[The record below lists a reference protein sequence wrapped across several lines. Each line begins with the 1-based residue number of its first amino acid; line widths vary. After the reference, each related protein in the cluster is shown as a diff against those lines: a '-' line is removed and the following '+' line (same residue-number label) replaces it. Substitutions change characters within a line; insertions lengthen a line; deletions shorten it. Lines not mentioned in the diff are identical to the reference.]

1 MDHRKAI
8 ILSIN
13 LCSSEFTQTGSE
25 ESQALQ
31 DRLSQMN
38 ARWDRVCSL
47 LEEWR
52 GLLQGALMQCQVRG
66 ALGRL
71 CSQSHVSGGVES
83 VTWFTKVTRGMRLLP
98 RVNILVRSR
107 CAQTFYLSRECVHVN
122 SSSEQSDPTFCPA
135 NERLF
140 PQVHLG
146 PTTPSSTHS
155 WLSLIQQTFT
165 EHIRRQFL
173 NIKVSITNTYS
184 YHTGPVSLFDRHCTK
199 QSRYTTASLVG
210 ENRQ

>member
-13 LCSSEFTQTGSE
+13 LCSSEFTQTGGE

-71 CSQSHVSGGVES
+71 CSHSHVC
-83 VTWFTKVTRGMRLLP
+83 
-98 RVNILVRSR
+98 RVWDLVYQGHQRDAVAPQS
-107 CAQTFYLSRECVHVN
+107 QYLSAIAL
-122 SSSEQSDPTFCPA
+122 CP
-135 NERLF
+135 NFLF
-140 PQVHLG
+140 
-146 PTTPSSTHS
+146 
-155 WLSLIQQTFT
+155 
-165 EHIRRQFL
+165 E
-173 NIKVSITNTYS
+173 
-184 YHTGPVSLFDRHCTK
+184 
-199 QSRYTTASLVG
+199 
-210 ENRQ
+210 